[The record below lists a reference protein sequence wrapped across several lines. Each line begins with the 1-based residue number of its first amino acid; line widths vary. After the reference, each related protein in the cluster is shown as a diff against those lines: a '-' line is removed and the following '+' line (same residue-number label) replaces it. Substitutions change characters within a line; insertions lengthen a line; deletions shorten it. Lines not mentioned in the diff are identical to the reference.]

1 MAAWPEG
8 EVLMTEQ
15 EFEAAMEGL
24 ERRAQLPP
32 DGEFDALLQVLG
44 RQVTERMVTFRRLN
58 PDITDEQLQAWLL
71 QALNEWRRNALN

>member
-1 MAAWPEG
+1 M
-8 EVLMTEQ
+8 MTEQ

-44 RQVTERMVTFRRLN
+44 RQVTERMGKFRRLN